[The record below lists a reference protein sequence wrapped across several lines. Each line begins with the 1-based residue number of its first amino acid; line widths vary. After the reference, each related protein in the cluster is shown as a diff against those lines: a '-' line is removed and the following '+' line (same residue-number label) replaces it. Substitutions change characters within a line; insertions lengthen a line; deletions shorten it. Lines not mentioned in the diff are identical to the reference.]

1 LKFYGTALA
10 VGKEEMQTAGVE
22 KSPRFSL
29 ETNGLEPFMESRQH
43 CEELN
48 HQIDVLRQRME
59 LLQDNT
65 TSGKEVFFP
74 AEEATVKINGALA
87 LVGDD
92 GGCARPAETPCRHEL
107 GEVLKEAGTLC
118 HQLNQPIQCVSGYT
132 ELLLMDLPEEDPIF
146 ERLSAISTQVQ
157 RMADITRQLMDFI
170 HRKRL
175 TQNV

>member
-1 LKFYGTALA
+1 
-10 VGKEEMQTAGVE
+10 
-22 KSPRFSL
+22 
-29 ETNGLEPFMESRQH
+29 MESRQH

-65 TSGKEVFFP
+65 AGGKEIFFP
-74 AEEATVKINGALA
+74 VEEGAVKINGTLA

-92 GGCARPAETPCRHEL
+92 EGCARGAEEPSPSRHEL

-132 ELLLMDLPEEDPIF
+132 ELLLMDLPEDDPIF
-146 ERLSAISTQVQ
+146 QRLSAISTQVQ

>member
-1 LKFYGTALA
+1 
-10 VGKEEMQTAGVE
+10 
-22 KSPRFSL
+22 
-29 ETNGLEPFMESRQH
+29 MESRQH
-43 CEELN
+43 CDELN

-65 TSGKEVFFP
+65 AGAENMFFP
-74 AEEATVKINGALA
+74 ADESNLKISGALA
-87 LVGDD
+87 LAADGDGKASEPESVSRD
-92 GGCARPAETPCRHEL
+92 DL

-132 ELLLMDLPEEDPIF
+132 ELLLMDLPEDDPIF
-146 ERLSAISTQVQ
+146 QRLSAISTQVQ

-175 TQNV
+175 AQNV